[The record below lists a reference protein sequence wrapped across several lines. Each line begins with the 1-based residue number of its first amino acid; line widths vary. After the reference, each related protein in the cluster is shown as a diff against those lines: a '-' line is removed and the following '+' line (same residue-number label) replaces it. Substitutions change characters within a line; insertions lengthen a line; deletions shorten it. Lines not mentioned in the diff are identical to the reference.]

1 MIPMTPERFYK
12 LKSVLDRRQPDL
24 TVLADEV
31 HKSHNIAAILRTCD
45 AVGVYQAHAISPH
58 GAIRRHHM
66 VSGGSRRWVDLV
78 IHSSIDEALDTLR
91 HDHWRLIAAHPTA
104 SAKDYRD
111 VDYTQ
116 KTAIFLGAERDGLE
130 PDLVAAADEIIA
142 VPMEGLVASL
152 NVSVAT
158 ALILYEA
165 QRQRRAAGLY
175 ETSRLPADEYA
186 TTLFEWAYPDIAARC
201 RRRGRKY
208 PNLTNDGYL
217 AENPLQPD

>member
-1 MIPMTPERFYK
+1 MTPERFYK

-45 AVGVYQAHAISPH
+45 AVGVYRAHAISPS

-78 IHSSIDEALDTLR
+78 IHSSIHEALDTLR
-91 HDHWRLIAAHPTA
+91 RDNWRLIAAHPSA

-116 KTAIFLGAERDGLE
+116 RTAIFLGAERDGLE

-208 PNLTNDGYL
+208 PTLTNDGYL

>member
-1 MIPMTPERFYK
+1 MTPERFYK

-130 PDLVAAADEIIA
+130 PDLVAAADETIA